1 MEYHL
6 YGEVQGKTYYSSVLY
21 LDEKGIMITDMQ
33 DYLDD
38 DGYWEEYYTVKP
50 EYFNILLNKL
60 KAYSTVNT
68 IENLEEEAKT
78 AYNSLNDELSKK
90 LFLSIYRISN
100 ISEKSIH
107 GFALVETICGSEIP
121 YEKSIYSKGP

>member
-68 IENLEEEAKT
+68 IENFEEEAKT

-90 LFLSIYRISN
+90 LFLSIYRISK

>member
-6 YGEVQGKTYYSSVLY
+6 YGEAQGKTYYSSVLY

-50 EYFNILLNKL
+50 EYFNKLLNKL

-90 LFLSIYRISN
+90 LFLSIYRISK

>member
-6 YGEVQGKTYYSSVLY
+6 YGEAQGKTYYSSALY

-50 EYFNILLNKL
+50 EHFNKLLNKL
-60 KAYSTVNT
+60 EAYSTVNT
-68 IENLEEEAKT
+68 IENLDEEAKT
-78 AYNSLNDELSKK
+78 AYDSLYDELSKK
-90 LFLSIYRISN
+90 LFLSIYRISKT
-100 ISEKSIH
+100 SEKSKH
-107 GFALVETICGSEIP
+107 GFALIETICGSEIP

>member
-6 YGEVQGKTYYSSVLY
+6 YGEAQGKTYYSSVLY

-50 EYFNILLNKL
+50 EYFNKLLNKL